1 MGFPACRSVPLVRSS
16 YRSGKLWAEAMK
28 NLGREIPAEF
38 TGLVELASAGAAR
51 QEASAVLDRM
61 APENVLTP
69 HRLSLTFPHP
79 VRWWDARYSCRQSR
93 AWKLQR
99 APWGLDE
106 PVQDAR

>member
-61 APENVLTP
+61 SPENVLTSAESDIP
-69 HRLSLTFPHP
+69 ASGSLVGRPLL
-79 VRWWDARYSCRQSR
+79 VSAI
-93 AWKLQR
+93 
-99 APWGLDE
+99 
-106 PVQDAR
+106 